1 MDTLNQYRQIVRNVL
16 SEYVR
21 LCYANGD
28 IENEAVFDAERDRY
42 LIVSVGWQ
50 GARRVH
56 GTLVHLD
63 IIDGKVW
70 VQRDGT
76 EQGVAGELVASG
88 IPKNHIV
95 LGFHDAD
102 VRPHTEFAVA

>member
-1 MDTLNQYRQIVRNVL
+1 MDTLNQYRQIIRNVL

-21 LCYANGD
+21 LRYANGE

-42 LIVSVGWQ
+42 LVVSVGWQ

-63 IIDGKVW
+63 IVDGKVW

-76 EQGVAGELVASG
+76 EQGITGELVASG

-95 LGFHDAD
+95 LGFQAAE
-102 VRPHTEFAVA
+102 VRPYTEFAPA